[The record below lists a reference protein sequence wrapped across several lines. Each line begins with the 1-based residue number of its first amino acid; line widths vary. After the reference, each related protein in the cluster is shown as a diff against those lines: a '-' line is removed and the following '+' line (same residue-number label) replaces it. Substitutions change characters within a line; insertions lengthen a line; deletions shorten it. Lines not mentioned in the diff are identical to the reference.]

1 MGGRTVEI
9 IRRKVGWPPTNVM
22 EPIAACC
29 FTLAAA
35 YLVYLLLISG
45 DAWMHPEIIGSASYV
60 WWQPGHESLLAM
72 MRKVFD
78 WKAFDPNVN
87 RVRPLND
94 VFEVIDAIARPYI
107 VSAFGLQ
114 FSLNISTVATI
125 VLAPA
130 MLFGW
135 LRRIVPS
142 RSLALCLLALFISTT
157 GFLSLTISLWH
168 PAKKLNIVLLCA
180 CLYFAERLAR
190 DERGHNFRWLCVSLL
205 ASFFSDEL
213 GLANFVVILILY
225 WRPLLASR
233 ERAIRFF
240 SLPIAFVVI
249 ANWVLPVVYR
259 KLGATGS
266 WNAFADGKKFSVF
279 EYLGTAEFHLSA
291 AIQLARSI
299 LSTFAISTHT
309 AATEAACLGIFCVLV
324 AANIVALRPDSIR
337 TLFDDKF
344 ALSAVALILSSGY
357 ATLLDWYPFPHE
369 VSYLGSFNY
378 YYHSSI
384 VVLVIVC
391 VSYGIARLPTLRW
404 QSMAA
409 CVALIAAFMN
419 FAMFRAVNVL
429 VEIIHYYPYSRNS
442 VISAM
447 SSGVVA
453 DAFPAPSH
461 EDEKFNSAL
470 KGVFGTRWKDNG
482 YYLTHQMLLKTPLMN
497 PATIGYFIY
506 TFKPWN
512 GRPAL

>member
-1 MGGRTVEI
+1 MRATADSVNLSL
-9 IRRKVGWPPTNVM
+9 KSV
-22 EPIAACC
+22 
-29 FTLAAA
+29 
-35 YLVYLLLISG
+35 LI
-45 DAWMHPEIIGSASYV
+45 
-60 WWQPGHESLLAM
+60 
-72 MRKVFD
+72 
-78 WKAFDPNVN
+78 
-87 RVRPLND
+87 
-94 VFEVIDAIARPYI
+94 VIDAIARPYI

-180 CLYFAERLAR
+180 FLYFAEQLAR

-213 GLANFVVILILY
+213 GLCEFRRHYDLVLGGAY
-225 WRPLLASR
+225 SASR

-259 KLGATGS
+259 KLGATGVLERLCRRQKVLGLRISRNGRVSSQRRHPTRAVHSIDVCDLDPYRCDRGRMS
-266 WNAFADGKKFSVF
+266 WHF
-279 EYLGTAEFHLSA
+279 
-291 AIQLARSI
+291 
-299 LSTFAISTHT
+299 
-309 AATEAACLGIFCVLV
+309 
-324 AANIVALRPDSIR
+324 LRPSRRQYRGVSAHAIR
-337 TLFDDKF
+337 TLFDDKL

-391 VSYGIARLPTLRW
+391 ISYGIARLPTLRW
-404 QSMAA
+404 QSIAA

-419 FAMFRAVNVL
+419 LARLRAVNVL
-429 VEIIHYYPYSRNS
+429 VEIIHYYPYSRAS

-453 DAFPAPSH
+453 DDFPCSFSRRR
-461 EDEKFNSAL
+461 EIQFSA
-470 KGVFGTRWKDNG
+470 
-482 YYLTHQMLLKTPLMN
+482 
-497 PATIGYFIY
+497 
-506 TFKPWN
+506 
-512 GRPAL
+512 